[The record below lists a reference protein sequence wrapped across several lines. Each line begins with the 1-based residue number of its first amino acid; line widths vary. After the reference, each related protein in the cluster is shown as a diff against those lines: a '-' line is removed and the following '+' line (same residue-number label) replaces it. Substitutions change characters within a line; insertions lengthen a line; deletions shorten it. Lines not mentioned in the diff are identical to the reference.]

1 MYPQGTHGFPVK
13 EFQPFGPAVCPAIG
27 NIYTNNFFYFINTL
41 LFLEQSWLTEL
52 AEVNGEIYIVL
63 HQIKGLN
70 DKILHNLPFS
80 REHFQVFF
88 ND

>member
-1 MYPQGTHGFPVK
+1 MLPPGYPWIPGQRISAIRSSRLPGY
-13 EFQPFGPAVCPAIG
+13 IG
-27 NIYTNNFFYFINTL
+27 NIYTN
-41 LFLEQSWLTEL
+41 EL